1 MKEMIAMLKG
11 INQWCYPE
19 GTSLKD
25 VFEFSKEAGF
35 EAIELNLYNSG
46 GIGLTM
52 DTSPGEAEAIV
63 TLASSY
69 GLQLRSISTGL
80 LWQSPL
86 SSPDSN
92 IREQGRKVILK
103 QLELASV
110 MGIDTV
116 LVVPGSVSKDV
127 SYDDCYNRSQEE
139 LKKVLVEAEKR
150 QVAIG
155 IENVWNK
162 FLLSPLEMA
171 RYIDELDSDYAT
183 AYFDVG
189 NVLQF
194 GFPEQW
200 IRILGKRISKVHVKD
215 FSTAVGN
222 ITGFVP
228 LLAGDV
234 NWPAVVDALEEIG
247 YNDTITAELSP
258 YAINPKQL
266 PNDTARHMDVIFASS
281 SKVRNF

>member
-1 MKEMIAMLKG
+1 MLKG

-19 GTSLKD
+19 GTSLED
-25 VFEFSKEAGF
+25 VFTYSKEAGF
-35 EAIELNLYNSG
+35 DAVELNLYHAG

-52 DTSPGEAEAIV
+52 DTTPVEAEAISK
-63 TLASSY
+63 LALSY
-69 GLQLRSISTGL
+69 GLQLRSLSTGL

-86 SSPDSN
+86 SSPDSAV
-92 IREQGRKVILK
+92 REQGRKIILK
-103 QLELASV
+103 QIELAAI

-116 LVVPGSVSKDV
+116 LVVPGSVSQEV
-127 SYDDCYNRSQEE
+127 AYDDCYKFSQEE
-139 LKKVLVEAEKR
+139 LKKVLEEAEK
-150 QVAIG
+150 QKVAIG

-171 RYIDELDSDYAT
+171 RYIDELQSEYAK

-194 GFPEQW
+194 GYPEQW
-200 IRILGKRISKVHVKD
+200 IRILGNRIKKVHVKD
-215 FSTAVGN
+215 FSTKVGN

-234 NWPAVVDALEEIG
+234 NWSAVMEALEEIG
-247 YNDTITAELSP
+247 YDDVLTAELSP
-258 YAINPKQL
+258 YAIGPKQL
-266 PNDTARHMDVIFASS
+266 PIDTVRHMDVILSTH
-281 SKVRNF
+281 SKVKN